1 VRTDALHTG
10 HEHDRTPREKRPENA
25 SATYEHDLLRMLLP
39 DRDHQSQ
46 DVREECD
53 AGMDRKIKALL
64 RWRARVPQRLT
75 PAATA
80 RWRQ

>member
-53 AGMDRKIKALL
+53 AGMDRKIKALTGCKFYS
-64 RWRARVPQRLT
+64 PG
-75 PAATA
+75 
-80 RWRQ
+80 